1 MATNPFAGA
10 GLGQMGQD
18 ASFSAGGS
26 DENGIGRFL
35 TMYGLEKSGAVDFL
49 NKSLQPTGLQIS
61 SKGKLGAIP
70 APERPDVN
78 PYLNTGMPA
87 SQPYAMPPDPNAV
100 QQLNPHQL
108 GFDFLKEAR
117 Q

>member
-1 MATNPFAGA
+1 MATNPFSGA

-18 ASFSAGGS
+18 ASFSAGDS
-26 DENGIGRFL
+26 QEDGIGRFL

-49 NKSLQPTGLQIS
+49 NKSLQPAGLGIN
-61 SKGKLGAIP
+61 SKGKLVAIP

-87 SQPYAMPPDPNAV
+87 SQPYAMPPDLNAV
-100 QQLNPHQL
+100 QQLNPHQQGL
-108 GFDFLKEAR
+108 DFLQDAR
-117 Q
+117 K

>member
-1 MATNPFAGA
+1 MATNPFANA

-26 DENGIGRFL
+26 QEDGIGRFL
-35 TMYGLEKSGAVDFL
+35 AMYGLEKTGVVDFL
-49 NKSLQPTGLQIS
+49 NKGLQPAGLGIN

-87 SQPYAMPPDPNAV
+87 SQPYAMPPDPNVV
-100 QQLNPHQL
+100 QQLNPHKQ
-108 GFDFLKEAR
+108 GFDFLEEMKK
-117 Q
+117 